1 MAYPYRDN
9 YPFNEIDI
17 PHNSYQECCCQHVM
31 LRCMAP
37 YARLMQATQGP
48 KHASN
53 LMHVISRDKFQSC
66 HWPLLEYVVFL
77 ALHALRCVL
86 LEIALNAGSACV
98 GRRGSVL
105 LPVWAFQMTLAEIII
120 ALCIVVEHMACWP
133 IFMVRLYIVSDS
145 MITYILTYGKA
156 LADRIVLYRDIL
168 CDIVSYLYV
177 VFFYGCIVPS
187 LLLTRLKVQLRDY
200 HYREWVPGSFCG
212 IIMK

>member
-1 MAYPYRDN
+1 VAYPYRDN
-9 YPFNEIDI
+9 YPSNEIDI
-17 PHNSYQECCCQHVM
+17 PHNSYQECCCQHVV

-133 IFMVRLYIVSDS
+133 IFMVRLYIVSDNIHS
-145 MITYILTYGKA
+145 YIWQSTCRSY
-156 LADRIVLYRDIL
+156 RIVSRYFVWYRIIFIYRFLLWLYRTI
-168 CDIVSYLYV
+168 
-177 VFFYGCIVPS
+177 
-187 LLLTRLKVQLRDY
+187 T
-200 HYREWVPGSFCG
+200 
-212 IIMK
+212 IIN